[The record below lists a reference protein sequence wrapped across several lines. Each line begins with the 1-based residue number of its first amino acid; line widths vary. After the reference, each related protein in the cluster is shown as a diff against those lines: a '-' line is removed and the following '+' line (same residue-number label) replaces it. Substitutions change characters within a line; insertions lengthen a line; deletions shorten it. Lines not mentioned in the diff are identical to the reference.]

1 MTLGKM
7 IFSVLK
13 IKQKVSIYFNLLQVL
28 ISQFTEYLNK
38 RRQASNQLAWS
49 DLGYYNAQIT
59 SSKRGENKKSAL
71 PAAAGERVIDVL
83 TEF

>member
-28 ISQFTEYLNK
+28 ISSSHLNK

-49 DLGYYNAQIT
+49 NLGYYNAQIT
-59 SSKRGENKKSAL
+59 SKRGENKKVRFEPHQAS
-71 PAAAGERVIDVL
+71 RVIDVL